1 MGFALVAAML
11 VMGARWLLPKLQAR
25 TPKGR
30 ERAAFRAL
38 LKACYGDD
46 RQAQRLIFGEMER
59 DPSLGFG
66 QAAKR
71 ARRRLERDR
80 RN

>member
-1 MGFALVAAML
+1 MPIRMDLMGFALVAAML

-38 LKACYGDD
+38 LKACMATTG
-46 RQAQRLIFGEMER
+46 
-59 DPSLGFG
+59 
-66 QAAKR
+66 
-71 ARRRLERDR
+71 RRSA
-80 RN
+80 